1 MRGIEGIAEKLVE
14 DRKVC
19 RYEDFCAWKD
29 GKVVYLASENCFASF
44 QIVPV
49 TKGEEEEIEPE
60 RMPIEKAR
68 YILTRDYYNSGDY
81 GDVPFEHMS
90 EEEVREFYLDHV
102 LSRYRPVMFHEWIDA
117 GNVADIVDFTFA
129 GQLRKYVLFTCEIN
143 NGKQIVRQQE
153 EDFKK
158 NKDSEVEY
166 ERQ

>member
-1 MRGIEGIAEKLVE
+1 MLGIEAIGEQLVE

-19 RYEDFCAWKD
+19 RYKDFSAWRD
-29 GKVVYLASENCFASF
+29 GKLVYLAAENCFAGI

-49 TKGEEEEIEPE
+49 TKEEEDAVELE

-68 YILTRDYYNSGDY
+68 YILTRDYYNSGNY

-102 LSRYRPVMFHEWIDA
+102 LAKYRPVMFYEWLDA
-117 GNVADIVDFTFA
+117 GNVADIVDFIFA
-129 GQLRKYVLFTCEIN
+129 EQLRKYVLFTCEIN

-153 EDFKK
+153 EDYKE

-166 ERQ
+166 EKQ